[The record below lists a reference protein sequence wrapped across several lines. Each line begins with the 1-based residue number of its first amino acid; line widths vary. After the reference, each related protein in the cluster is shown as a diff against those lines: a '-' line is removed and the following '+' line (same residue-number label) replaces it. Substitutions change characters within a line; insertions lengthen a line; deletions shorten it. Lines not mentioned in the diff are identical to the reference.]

1 MEAILGGKDEVLAA
15 LPDSTSTLDWNA
27 LVRRLCSSYSLTLL
41 NRSITPASDGVFSRW
56 TLDSG
61 PGRLSTVR
69 VFSAQ
74 NRQSALARQI
84 DYLSS
89 FQHAP
94 AACLSHQADLGA
106 AGLISHDGAMVM
118 FVHRNVFVLV
128 RGGEHALSLARE
140 LYQAVEAAP
149 PRHRRTVFTHEAFR
163 LYPGTVTTLQT
174 AVTMR
179 HSLTG
184 NAVRLIARRRGELD
198 IRAQQW
204 GISRLRLANIDDAT
218 LEMQLHQVRIEV
230 LP

>member
-1 MEAILGGKDEVLAA
+1 
-15 LPDSTSTLDWNA
+15 
-27 LVRRLCSSYSLTLL
+27 VRSLCSGYSLTLL

-61 PGRLSTVR
+61 PGRLSTIR

-84 DYLSS
+84 DYLAS
-89 FQHAP
+89 FQHGP
-94 AACLSHQADLGA
+94 AACLANQPDLGA
-106 AGLISHDGAMVM
+106 AGLTSHDGEMVM

-128 RGGEHALSLARE
+128 RSGAGHALALARE
-140 LYQAVEAAP
+140 LYRAVDAAP

-174 AVTMR
+174 AATMR

-184 NAVRLIARRRGELD
+184 NAVRLIARRPGELA